1 VKCSTE
7 YRVTA
12 NPTRGFRF
20 SELGTSY
27 WVLGTARLTAII
39 EKRMGFGLSK
49 EEKHI
54 QVEPLLLEVA
64 DVMATSLD
72 LDTTLRRVAEVVRKV
87 IDYEIFAIL
96 LLNEKSQELR
106 IRFQV
111 GYPPEFAERARIK
124 VGEGVTGQAAQL
136 RRAVLI
142 DDVTLDP
149 RYISA
154 VPNVRSEL
162 AVPLTTKNRVIGV
175 IDLEARDPGYFNE
188 EHSRLLTLIA
198 SRMAAGIENAQLYTR
213 TTKQARILLLLNE
226 IARELTSILN
236 LDELLGRIAELL
248 RRLID
253 FQMFSILLLDSSGEK
268 LQHRFSLRFN
278 ENVHL
283 KQEIPLGHGVVGA
296 AAETKQAILVPD
308 VSKDPRY
315 IVLNPET
322 RSELA
327 VPLIYKDK
335 AIGVLDLEHTRR
347 GFFTDDHRRTIMTL
361 AAQVAIAIENARLYE
376 EIARQERRLERDL
389 ALARELQMRLLPQ
402 TLPKLA
408 HLDLAAKFTPAR
420 AIGGDLYDFIPYSL
434 SRLGIVIGDVSGKG
448 APAAIYA
455 ALVSGILRSHAPIEP
470 GPAEMLSAVNLS
482 LAERR
487 IEAQFVSLI
496 YAVWDDEHRTLLV
509 ANSGLPR
516 PIHVHDGKN
525 SAIDAT
531 GLPLGLFDDADY
543 DEFRFKMKP
552 GDMFVFFSDGILDAR
567 NRRGELFGRGRV
579 EKIVAECAGRSA
591 ACVVDSLFKAAA
603 EHSAGVET
611 FDDQTVVAIQVKDG
625 TAPSASKRK

>member
-1 VKCSTE
+1 
-7 YRVTA
+7 
-12 NPTRGFRF
+12 
-20 SELGTSY
+20 
-27 WVLGTARLTAII
+27 
-39 EKRMGFGLSK
+39 
-49 EEKHI
+49 
-54 QVEPLLLEVA
+54 
-64 DVMATSLD
+64 
-72 LDTTLRRVAEVVRKV
+72 
-87 IDYEIFAIL
+87 
-96 LLNEKSQELR
+96 
-106 IRFQV
+106 
-111 GYPPEFAERARIK
+111 
-124 VGEGVTGQAAQL
+124 
-136 RRAVLI
+136 
-142 DDVTLDP
+142 
-149 RYISA
+149 
-154 VPNVRSEL
+154 VPNVCSEL

-175 IDLEARDPGYFNE
+175 IDLEARHPNYFNE
-188 EHSRLLTLIA
+188 EHKRLLTLIA

-213 TTKQARILLLLNE
+213 TTRQARILLLLNE

-253 FQMFSILLLDSSGEK
+253 FQMFSILLLDASGEK

-278 ENVHL
+278 ENVQM
-283 KQEIPLGHGVVGA
+283 KQEIPLGRGLIGQA
-296 AAETKQAILVPD
+296 AQTRQAILVPD

-315 IVLNPET
+315 IEGNPET
-322 RSELA
+322 RSELT

-335 AIGVLDLEHTRR
+335 VIGVLDLEHTRR
-347 GFFTDDHRRTIMTL
+347 GFFTDDHRRTMTTL

-376 EIARQERRLERDL
+376 EIGRQERKLERDL

-402 TLPKLA
+402 SLPHLA
-408 HLDLAAKFTPAR
+408 HLEVAAKFTPAR

-516 PIHVHDGKN
+516 PVLVREGK
-525 SAIDAT
+525 SSVIETT
-531 GLPLGLFDDADY
+531 GLPLGLFDDANY
-543 DEFRFKMKP
+543 DEFRFQMKP

-567 NRRGELFGRGRV
+567 NRKGELFGRGRV
-579 EKIVAECAGRSA
+579 EKIITECGGQSA
-591 ACVVDSLFKAAA
+591 DCVVESLFRAAA

-611 FDDQTVVAIQVKDG
+611 FDDQTVLAIRVKEGAATD
-625 TAPSASKRK
+625 ASRAK

>member
-1 VKCSTE
+1 MSSV
-7 YRVTA
+7 
-12 NPTRGFRF
+12 
-20 SELGTSY
+20 
-27 WVLGTARLTAII
+27 
-39 EKRMGFGLSK
+39 LSK
-49 EEKHI
+49 HEKHI
-54 QVEPLLLEVA
+54 PVDPLLLEVS

-72 LDTTLRRVAEVVRKV
+72 LDTTLRRVAEVVRRV

-96 LLNEKSQELR
+96 LLNEKTQELR
-106 IRFQV
+106 FRFQV
-111 GYPPEFAERARIK
+111 GYPPEFAERSRIK
-124 VGEGVTGQAAQL
+124 VGEGVTGLAVQL
-136 RRAVLI
+136 RQAILI
-142 DDVTLDP
+142 DDVTQDA
-149 RYISA
+149 RYIAA
-154 VPNVRSEL
+154 VPNVCSEL

-175 IDLEARDPGYFNE
+175 IDLEARHQNYFTE
-188 EHSRLLTLIA
+188 EHKRLLTLIA

-213 TTKQARILLLLNE
+213 TTKQARILMLLNE

-236 LDELLGRIAELL
+236 LDELFGRIAELL
-248 RRLID
+248 QRLID
-253 FQMFSILLLDSSGEK
+253 FQIFSILLLDSSGEK

-278 ENVHL
+278 ENVHV
-283 KQEIPLGHGVVGA
+283 KHEIPVGRGLVGQA
-296 AAETKQAILVPD
+296 AQTRQAILVPD

-315 IVLNPET
+315 IEGNPET
-322 RSELA
+322 RSELT

-335 AIGVLDLEHTRR
+335 VIGVLDLEHTRR
-347 GFFTDDHRRTIMTL
+347 GFFTDDHRRTMTTL

-402 TLPKLA
+402 ALPQVE
-408 HLDLAAKFTPAR
+408 HLELAAKFTPAR

-470 GPAEMLSAVNLS
+470 SPAEMLSAVNLS

-496 YAVWDDEHRTLLV
+496 YAVWDDQHRTLLV

-516 PIHVHDGKN
+516 PVLLHDGKN
-525 SAIDAT
+525 NVIEAT
-531 GLPLGLFDDADY
+531 GLPLGLFDDASY

-567 NRRGELFGRGRV
+567 NRQGELFGRGRV
-579 EKIVAECAGRSA
+579 EKIIEECAGRSA
-591 ACVVDSLFKAAA
+591 DCVVDSVFKAVA

-611 FDDQTVVAIQVKDG
+611 FDDQTVVAIKVKEG
-625 TAPSASKRK
+625 GASSSKRK

>member
-1 VKCSTE
+1 MGS
-7 YRVTA
+7 
-12 NPTRGFRF
+12 
-20 SELGTSY
+20 
-27 WVLGTARLTAII
+27 VLN
-39 EKRMGFGLSK
+39 KH
-49 EEKHI
+49 EKH
-54 QVEPLLLEVA
+54 VPVDPLLLEVS
-64 DVMATSLD
+64 DVMSTSLD
-72 LDTTLRRVAEVVRKV
+72 LDTTLRRIAEVVRKV

-96 LLNEKSQELR
+96 LLNEKTQELR

-124 VGEGVTGQAAQL
+124 VGEGVTGQAAQS
-136 RRAVLI
+136 RQAVLV
-142 DDVTLDP
+142 DDVTKDP

-162 AVPLTTKNRVIGV
+162 SVPLTSKNRVIGV
-175 IDLEARDPGYFNE
+175 IDLEAREAGYFNE
-188 EHSRLLTLIA
+188 EHKRLLTLIA

-253 FQMFSILLLDSSGEK
+253 FQMFSILLLDASGEK

-278 ENVHL
+278 ENVHV
-283 KQEIPLGHGVVGA
+283 KHEIPLGRGLVGL

-308 VSKDPRY
+308 VSKDARY
-315 IVLNPET
+315 IESNPET
-322 RSELA
+322 RSELV

-335 AIGVLDLEHTRR
+335 VIGVLDLEHTRR
-347 GFFTDDHRRTIMTL
+347 GFFTDDHRRTVMTL

-408 HLDLAAKFTPAR
+408 HLELAAKFSPAR

-434 SRLGIVIGDVSGKG
+434 SRLGIAIGDVSGKG

-516 PIHVHDGKN
+516 PVYVHDGKN
-525 SAIDAT
+525 NVIEAT
-531 GLPLGLFDDADY
+531 GLPLGLFDEAEY

-567 NRRGELFGRGRV
+567 DRKGEMFGRGRV
-579 EKIVAECAGRSA
+579 EKIIAECGGKSA
-591 ACVVDSLFKAAA
+591 DCVVDRLFKAAA

-611 FDDQTVVAIQVKDG
+611 FDDQTVVAIKVKD
-625 TAPSASKRK
+625 SAHGSSKRK

>member
-1 VKCSTE
+1 
-7 YRVTA
+7 
-12 NPTRGFRF
+12 
-20 SELGTSY
+20 
-27 WVLGTARLTAII
+27 
-39 EKRMGFGLSK
+39 MGSVLSK
-49 EEKHI
+49 HEKH
-54 QVEPLLLEVA
+54 VPVDPLLLEVS
-64 DVMATSLD
+64 DVMSTSLD

-96 LLNEKSQELR
+96 LLNEKTQDMR

-124 VGEGVTGQAAQL
+124 VGEGVTGQAAQS
-136 RRAVLI
+136 RQAVLI
-142 DDVTLDP
+142 DDVTKDP

-188 EHSRLLTLIA
+188 EHKRLLTLIA

-226 IARELTSILN
+226 IARELSSILN

-253 FQMFSILLLDSSGEK
+253 FQMFSILLLDPSGEK

-278 ENVHL
+278 ENVHV
-283 KQEIPLGHGVVGA
+283 KHEIPLGRGLVGQ
-296 AAETKQAILVPD
+296 AAETKHAILVPD

-315 IVLNPET
+315 IEGNPET
-322 RSELA
+322 RSELV
-327 VPLIYKDK
+327 VPLVYKDK
-335 AIGVLDLEHTRR
+335 VIGVLDLEHTRR
-347 GFFTDDHRRTIMTL
+347 GFFTDDHRRTMMTL

-408 HLDLAAKFTPAR
+408 HLELAAKFSPAR

-434 SRLGIVIGDVSGKG
+434 SRLGIAIGDVSGKG

-455 ALVSGILRSHAPIEP
+455 ALVSGIIRSHAPIEP

-516 PIHVHDGKN
+516 PVYVHDGKN
-525 SAIDAT
+525 HVIEAT
-531 GLPLGLFDDADY
+531 GLPLGLFDEAEY

-567 NRRGELFGRGRV
+567 DRSGEMFGRGRV
-579 EKIVAECAGRSA
+579 ERIIAECGGKSA
-591 ACVVDSLFKAAA
+591 DCVVDSLFAAAA

-611 FDDQTVVAIQVKDG
+611 FDDQTVVAIKVKD
-625 TAPSASKRK
+625 SATKRK

>member
-1 VKCSTE
+1 
-7 YRVTA
+7 
-12 NPTRGFRF
+12 
-20 SELGTSY
+20 
-27 WVLGTARLTAII
+27 
-39 EKRMGFGLSK
+39 
-49 EEKHI
+49 
-54 QVEPLLLEVA
+54 
-64 DVMATSLD
+64 MATSLD
-72 LDTTLRRVAEVVRKV
+72 LDTTLRRVSEVVRKV

-106 IRFQV
+106 FRFQV
-111 GYPPEFAERARIK
+111 GYPAEFAERARIK
-124 VGEGVTGQAAQL
+124 VGEGVTGEAVQL
-136 RRAVLI
+136 RQAVLV
-142 DDVTLDP
+142 DDVTQNP
-149 RYISA
+149 KYIAA

-175 IDLEARDPGYFNE
+175 IDLEAREPGYFNE
-188 EHSRLLTLIA
+188 EHKRLLMLIG

-283 KQEIPLGHGVVGA
+283 KQEIALGQGLVGA

-322 RSELA
+322 RSELT

-335 AIGVLDLEHTRR
+335 VIGVLDLEHTKR
-347 GFFTDDHRRTIMTL
+347 GFFTDDHRRTMMTL
-361 AAQVAIAIENARLYE
+361 AAQVAIAVENARLYE

-402 TLPKLA
+402 TLPTVS
-408 HLDLAAKFTPAR
+408 HLELAAKFTPAR

-470 GPAEMLSAVNLS
+470 SPGEMLSAVNLS

-509 ANSGLPR
+509 SNSGLPR
-516 PIHVHDGKN
+516 PVYVHDGKN
-525 SAIDAT
+525 SVIEAT

-543 DEFRFKMKP
+543 DEFRFKTKP

-579 EKIVAECAGRSA
+579 EKIIAAGAGGSA
-591 ACVVDSLFKAAA
+591 DSIVDSLFKAAA

-611 FDDQTVVAIQVKDG
+611 FDDQTVVAIKVKDG
-625 TAPSASKRK
+625 SAQGLSKKK

>member
-1 VKCSTE
+1 
-7 YRVTA
+7 
-12 NPTRGFRF
+12 
-20 SELGTSY
+20 
-27 WVLGTARLTAII
+27 
-39 EKRMGFGLSK
+39 MGSVLSK
-49 EEKHI
+49 PENPFH
-54 QVEPLLLEVA
+54 VEPLLLEVA
-64 DVMATSLD
+64 DVMSTSLD

-96 LLNEKSQELR
+96 LLNEKTQELR
-106 IRFQV
+106 FRFQV
-111 GYPPEFAERARIK
+111 GYPPELTERARVK
-124 VGEGVTGQAAQL
+124 VGEGVTGLAAQS
-136 RRAVLI
+136 RQAVLV
-142 DDVTLDP
+142 DDVTKDP
-149 RYISA
+149 RYIAA

-162 AVPLTTKNRVIGV
+162 AVPLTVKNRVIGV
-175 IDLEARDPGYFNE
+175 MDLEARGLGYFNE
-188 EHSRLLTLIA
+188 EHKRLLTLLASRIA
-198 SRMAAGIENAQLYTR
+198 SGIENAQLYTR
-213 TTKQARILLLLNE
+213 TTRQARILVLLNE
-226 IARELTSILN
+226 IARELSSILN
-236 LDELLGRIAELL
+236 LDELLSRVAELL

-253 FQMFSILLLDSSGEK
+253 YQMFSILLLDASGEK
-268 LQHRFSLRFN
+268 LEHRFSLRFH
-278 ENVHL
+278 ENIHL
-283 KQEIPLGHGVVGA
+283 KHEVPMGRGLVGHA
-296 AAETKQAILVPD
+296 AQSKEAILVPD

-315 IVLNPET
+315 IEGNPET

-335 AIGVLDLEHTRR
+335 VIGVLDLEHTRR
-347 GFFTDDHRRTIMTL
+347 GFFTDDHRRTMMTL

-402 TLPKLA
+402 TLPKVA
-408 HLDLAAKFTPAR
+408 HLELAAKFVPAR

-434 SRLGIVIGDVSGKG
+434 SRLGIAIGDVSGKG

-470 GPAEMLSAVNLS
+470 GPAEMLKAVNMS

-496 YAVWDDEHRTLLV
+496 YALWDDEHSTLLV
-509 ANSGLPR
+509 SNSGLPR
-516 PIHVHDGKN
+516 PVYVHDGKN
-525 SAIDAT
+525 QVIEAT

-579 EKIVAECAGRSA
+579 EKLIAECGGRSA
-591 ACVVDSLFKAAA
+591 DCVVESLFKAAA

-611 FDDQTVVAIQVKDG
+611 FDDQTVLAIKVKDSVKEG
-625 TAPSASKRK
+625 EPASSKRK

>member
-1 VKCSTE
+1 
-7 YRVTA
+7 
-12 NPTRGFRF
+12 
-20 SELGTSY
+20 
-27 WVLGTARLTAII
+27 
-39 EKRMGFGLSK
+39 MGFGLSK
-49 EEKHI
+49 EEKHL

-72 LDTTLRRVAEVVRKV
+72 LDTTLRRVSEVVRKV

-96 LLNEKSQELR
+96 LLNEKTQELR

-111 GYPPEFAERARIK
+111 GYPPEYAERARIK

-142 DDVTLDP
+142 DDVTQDP

-525 SAIDAT
+525 SAVDAT

-567 NRRGELFGRGRV
+567 NRKGELFGRGRV

-625 TAPSASKRK
+625 AAPSASKRK

>member
-1 VKCSTE
+1 
-7 YRVTA
+7 
-12 NPTRGFRF
+12 
-20 SELGTSY
+20 
-27 WVLGTARLTAII
+27 
-39 EKRMGFGLSK
+39 MGSVLSK
-49 EEKHI
+49 HEKH
-54 QVEPLLLEVA
+54 VPVDPLLLEVA

-96 LLNEKSQELR
+96 LLNEKTQELR
-106 IRFQV
+106 FRFQV

-136 RRAVLI
+136 RQAILI
-142 DDVTLDP
+142 DDVTQDP
-149 RYISA
+149 RYIAA

-188 EHSRLLTLIA
+188 EHKRLLTLIA

-236 LDELLGRIAELL
+236 LDELLGRIADLL

-278 ENVHL
+278 ENVHV
-283 KQEIPLGHGVVGA
+283 KHEIPLGRGLVGH
-296 AAETKQAILVPD
+296 AAETRQAILVPD

-315 IVLNPET
+315 IESNPET

-335 AIGVLDLEHTRR
+335 VIGVLDLEHTRR
-347 GFFTDDHRRTIMTL
+347 GFFTDDHRRTMMTL

-389 ALARELQMRLLPQ
+389 ALARELQMRLLPADASQ
-402 TLPKLA
+402 AGTPGTGREVYSGAGHRRRSLRLHSVLPF
-408 HLDLAAKFTPAR
+408 AAGNCDWRRQRQRR
-420 AIGGDLYDFIPYSL
+420 AC
-434 SRLGIVIGDVSGKG
+434 RH
-448 APAAIYA
+448 
-455 ALVSGILRSHAPIEP
+455 LRSA
-470 GPAEMLSAVNLS
+470 GQ
-482 LAERR
+482 R
-487 IEAQFVSLI
+487 
-496 YAVWDDEHRTLLV
+496 
-509 ANSGLPR
+509 
-516 PIHVHDGKN
+516 N
-525 SAIDAT
+525 SAFA
-531 GLPLGLFDDADY
+531 
-543 DEFRFKMKP
+543 
-552 GDMFVFFSDGILDAR
+552 
-567 NRRGELFGRGRV
+567 
-579 EKIVAECAGRSA
+579 CA
-591 ACVVDSLFKAAA
+591 
-603 EHSAGVET
+603 H
-611 FDDQTVVAIQVKDG
+611 
-625 TAPSASKRK
+625 

>member
-1 VKCSTE
+1 
-7 YRVTA
+7 
-12 NPTRGFRF
+12 
-20 SELGTSY
+20 
-27 WVLGTARLTAII
+27 
-39 EKRMGFGLSK
+39 MGSALSK
-49 EEKHI
+49 HEKHLQI
-54 QVEPLLLEVA
+54 DPLLVEVS

-96 LLNEKSQELR
+96 LLNEKTQELR
-106 IRFQV
+106 FRFQV

-124 VGEGVTGQAAQL
+124 VGVGVTGLAAQL
-136 RRAVLI
+136 RQTILI
-142 DDVTLDP
+142 NDVTQDP
-149 RYISA
+149 RYVSA

-175 IDLEARDPGYFNE
+175 IDLEARDPGYFTE
-188 EHSRLLTLIA
+188 EHSRLLSLIA

-213 TTKQARILLLLNE
+213 TTKQARILVLLNE

-253 FQMFSILLLDSSGEK
+253 FQMFSILLIDSSGQN

-278 ENVHL
+278 ENVHV
-283 KQEIPLGHGVVGA
+283 KHTIPLGRGLVGL
-296 AAETKQAILVPD
+296 AAETKQAIVVPD

-315 IVLNPET
+315 IESNPET
-322 RSELA
+322 RSELV
-327 VPLIYKDK
+327 VPLVYKDK
-335 AIGVLDLEHTRR
+335 VIGVLDLEHTRR
-347 GFFTDDHRRTIMTL
+347 GFFTDDHRRTMMTL
-361 AAQVAIAIENARLYE
+361 AAQVAIAIENARLYD

-408 HLDLAAKFTPAR
+408 HLELAAKFSPAR

-434 SRLGIVIGDVSGKG
+434 SRLGIAIGDVSGKG

-516 PIHVHDGKN
+516 PVYVHDGKN
-525 SAIDAT
+525 QVIEAT
-531 GLPLGLFDDADY
+531 GLPLGLFDEAEY

-567 NRRGELFGRGRV
+567 DRSGEMFGRGRV
-579 EKIVAECAGRSA
+579 EKIIAECGGKSA
-591 ACVVDSLFKAAA
+591 DCVVDSLFMAAA

-611 FDDQTVVAIQVKDG
+611 FDDQTVVAIKVKDG
-625 TAPSASKRK
+625 VAQNSSKRK